1 MKNIFTLFIV
11 TIFTTISFSQ
21 ERNFNI
27 SITVKGME
35 NQIGILANYYAD
47 KRMIK
52 DTLKFDINGIATIK
66 GKKNI
71 PAGVYLVAF
80 PSFRY
85 NSFDVIIKETYFS
98 IVTDTANF
106 ITKSVVKNSIE
117 NKQLFEDMNYMY
129 PLGIQTDSL
138 QKLSSKFKKTDSAY
152 VKNQRAIEAIGKQ
165 ITEHRKTIAKK
176 YPTTLYSKLI
186 KVMQDIDVPKNDLR
200 NEKGALVD
208 SFFAFHYSQQHYF
221 DNVDFADSALV
232 RSPVLHG
239 KLMKY
244 FEQYVFPS
252 PDSIIKYVDIVI
264 SKARASRE
272 MYQLVLNELF
282 SKYARSEIMG
292 YDAIYVYMAE
302 KYYLSGEAPWAEAK
316 GLMELRDRV
325 EAVKPTLLGKI
336 APNFTAQDTLGKN
349 YTFHDFVPKN
359 KYTLLVFWNSDC
371 GHCQKEIPALKQL
384 YTDSLKQLGVRLFT
398 CSTEQTDSSFRTFV
412 AKNCSPDWIT
422 CADMRGMSAFR
433 KEYDLIVTP
442 RLFLITP
449 NYKILAKNIPL
460 ENLVDFIKF
469 QDGLITKKE
478 EK

>member
-1 MKNIFTLFIV
+1 MKHIFTLFLI
-11 TIFTTISFSQ
+11 TIFTTIAFSQ
-21 ERNFNI
+21 ERIFNI

-52 DTLKFDINGIATIK
+52 DTLKFDANGVATIK

-71 PAGVYLVAF
+71 AAGVYLVAF

-85 NSFDVIIKETYFS
+85 NSFDVIIKETNFS
-98 IVTDTANF
+98 IVTDTSNF
-106 ITKSVVKNSIE
+106 ITKSVIKNSVE

-129 PLGIQTDSL
+129 PLGLKTDSL
-138 QKLSSKFKKTDSAY
+138 QKIAAKLKKTDSAY
-152 VKNQRAIEAIGKQ
+152 VVNQRLMEDVSKQ

-186 KVMQDIDVPKNDLR
+186 KVMQDIDVPEGPKNA
-200 NEKGALVD
+200 KGSLID
-208 SFFAFHYSQQHYF
+208 TFYAFHYVQQHYF
-221 DNVDFADSALV
+221 DNVDFADSGLV

-239 KLMKY
+239 KIMKY
-244 FEQYVFPS
+244 FEQYVFPN
-252 PDSIIKYVDIVI
+252 PDSITKYVDIVI
-264 SKARASRE
+264 GKAKANRE

-325 EAVKPTLLGKI
+325 EAVKPTLIGKI
-336 APNFTAQDTLGKN
+336 APNFTAQDSLGRN
-349 YTFHDFVPKN
+349 HTFYDFIPKN

-371 GHCQKEIPALKQL
+371 GHCQHEIPILKQL
-384 YTDSLKQLGVRLFT
+384 YIDSLKQLGVGLYT
-398 CSTEQTDSSFRTFV
+398 SSTEQTDSSFRAFA
-412 AKNCSPDWIT
+412 AKNCHADWIT

-442 RLFLITP
+442 KMFLITP
-449 NYKILAKNIPL
+449 DFKIIAKNIPL
-460 ENLVDFIKF
+460 ESLVDFIKF
-469 QDGLITKKE
+469 QDGLLAKKKE
-478 EK
+478 

>member
-1 MKNIFTLFIV
+1 MKNIFTLFLL
-11 TIFTTISFSQ
+11 TTFTTIAFSQ

-52 DTLKFDINGIATIK
+52 DTLKFDKNGIATIK

-71 PAGVYLVAF
+71 AAGVYLVAF

-85 NSFDVIIKETYFS
+85 NSFDVIIKETDFS
-98 IVTDTANF
+98 IVTDTSNF
-106 ITKSVVKNSIE
+106 ITKSQVKNSIE

-129 PLGIQTDSL
+129 PLGIKTDSL
-138 QKLSSKFKKTDSAY
+138 QKTNAKLNKTDSAY
-152 VKNQRAIEAIGKQ
+152 VKNQRAIEDISKL
-165 ITEHRKTIAKK
+165 ITEHRKNIAKK

-186 KVMQDIDVPKNDLR
+186 QMMQDIDVPTGSKNA
-200 NEKGALVD
+200 KGALID
-208 SFFAFHYSQQHYF
+208 SFYAFHYMQQHYF
-221 DNVDFADSALV
+221 DNVDFADSGLV

-244 FEQYVFPS
+244 FDQYVFPN
-252 PDSIIKYVDIVI
+252 PDSIIKYVDFVI
-264 SKARASRE
+264 DKSKVNHE
-272 MYQLVLNELF
+272 MYQLCLNELF

-336 APNFTAQDTLGKN
+336 APNFTAQDTTGKN
-349 YTFHDFVPKN
+349 FTFHDFIPKN

-371 GHCQKEIPALKQL
+371 GHCQKEIPLLKTL
-384 YTDSLKQLGVRLFT
+384 YADSLKQLGVRMFT
-398 CSTEQTDSSFRTFV
+398 VSTEQTDSSFRSFV
-412 AKNCSPDWIT
+412 AKNCHPDWTT

-442 RLFLITP
+442 RMFIITP
-449 NYKILAKNIPL
+449 DYKILAKNIPL
-460 ENLVDFIKF
+460 ENMVDFIKF
-469 QDGLITKKE
+469 QDGLKSGKKE
-478 EK
+478 E